1 MDTVVPVD
9 IPESVAAAQERASE
23 RGFELSSEAEVG
35 QLMACLANA
44 VAIGGRIL
52 EIGTGCGVGLSW
64 IVHGVGSRTDVEVVS
79 VELDPALADATRSV
93 GWPSWVSIVEGD
105 GADLV
110 GTIGSFDLIFPD
122 TPGGK
127 IFKLRKTIS
136 TLRPGGFL
144 LINQRGI
151 RTSGGWLC
159 GGPRTPAIQ
168 RPGAAAARAT
178 TGVVRVG
185 PACGHLVQ
193 EGAEL
198 ADVGGHQTR
207 ALALEPCDVVPP
219 TLGRRIRIP
228 LVCRGGGSGS
238 VFQLLP

>member
-1 MDTVVPVD
+1 MDTVVFVD
-9 IPESVAAAQERASE
+9 IPESVAAAQDGASKC
-23 RGFELSSEAEVG
+23 GFELSSEAEVG

-44 VAIGGRIL
+44 VPIGGRIL

-64 IVHGVGSRTDVEVVS
+64 IVHGIGSRADVDVVS

-122 TPGGK
+122 APGGK

-144 LINQRGI
+144 LVDDMDLTAHEDPELRDGLA
-151 RTSGGWLC
+151 S
-159 GGPRTPAIQ
+159 
-168 RPGAAAARAT
+168 
-178 TGVVRVG
+178 VRERIVTH
-185 PACGHLVQ
+185 PDLVC
-193 EGAEL
+193 AEL
-198 ADVGGHQTR
+198 PVASGVIIATK
-207 ALALEPCDVVPP
+207 
-219 TLGRRIRIP
+219 RRT
-228 LVCRGGGSGS
+228 
-238 VFQLLP
+238 